1 MSSPKEKAKEF
12 ESVAQKFLEPKEREE
27 LLGSIKK
34 DKTDWFRWVSQI
46 KGILKNIDKIE
57 AAKFSAL
64 VLFVEQKP
72 TNQFYQD
79 NLKKFLI
86 EKIEFYRNYNFSLD
100 EKLAQEKRKRGDLWI
115 SKVLR
120 LFISRSFLGMLIL
133 VLIVGF
139 ILWFYLD
146 RESCLEFVD
155 KVVGTFLKALK

>member
-1 MSSPKEKAKEF
+1 MPSPKEKAKEL
-12 ESVAQKFLEPKEREE
+12 EKIAQRFLEPKEREE
-27 LLGSIKK
+27 LLSSLKG
-34 DKTDWFRWVSQI
+34 DKTAWFRWASQV
-46 KGILKNIDKIE
+46 KGVLKNINKME
-57 AAKFSAL
+57 ATKFSAL
-64 VLFVEQKP
+64 VLFLEQKP
-72 TNQFYQD
+72 ASNFHQD

-86 EKIEFYRNYNFSLD
+86 DNAEFYKNFDFSLD

-120 LFISRSFLGMLIL
+120 LFISRSFLGILIL
-133 VLIVGF
+133 VLILSF

>member
-1 MSSPKEKAKEF
+1 MASQREKAKEL
-12 ESVAQKFLEPKEREE
+12 EKVSQKFLEFKEREE
-27 LLGSIKK
+27 LLNSLRG
-34 DKTDWFRWVSQI
+34 DKTNWFRWVSQI

-64 VLFVEQKP
+64 VLFLEQKP
-72 TNQFYQD
+72 KSGFYQD

-86 EKIEFYRNYNFSLD
+86 EKTEFYKNYDFSLD
-100 EKLAQEKRKRGDLWI
+100 EKISQEKRKRGDLWI

-133 VLIVGF
+133 ILILGF

-146 RESCLEFVD
+146 RGSCLEFVD
-155 KVVGTFLKALK
+155 KVAGTFLKALK